1 MSSINRVF
9 ITGNLIR
16 DPELRTTA
24 SGSAVLSFGV
34 AVVDSVKNQQTGEWE
49 DRPNWVDCTLFGSR
63 AQAISGYLHKGSK
76 VAIDG
81 RLHWSQWERNGE
93 KRSKLEVIINDI
105 QFLSPREGAQSA
117 PQQPQYQQPAP
128 TYQQTAQQPLQQPQT
143 APQYASASVYDE
155 DIPF

>member
-9 ITGNLIR
+9 ITGNLSR

-34 AVVDSVKNQQTGEWE
+34 AVVDYVENRQTGEWE

-105 QFLSPREGAQSA
+105 QFLSPREGAQGA

-128 TYQQTAQQPLQQPQT
+128 TYQQTAQQPPQQPQA
-143 APQYASASVYDE
+143 APQQRYTYDE

>member
-9 ITGNLIR
+9 ITGNLSR

-24 SGSAVLSFGV
+24 SGSAVLSFCV
-34 AVVDSVKNQQTGEWE
+34 AVVDYVENRQTGEWE

-105 QFLSPREGAQSA
+105 QFLSPREGAQGA

-128 TYQQTAQQPLQQPQT
+128 TYQQTAQQPPQQPQA
-143 APQYASASVYDE
+143 APQQRYTYDE

>member
-9 ITGNLIR
+9 ITGNLSR

-49 DRPNWVDCTLFGSR
+49 DRPNWVECTLFGSR

-105 QFLSPREGAQSA
+105 QFLSPRESAQ
-117 PQQPQYQQPAP
+117 QLQYQQQAP
-128 TYQQTAQQPLQQPQT
+128 TYQQQPQQAPRT

>member
-9 ITGNLIR
+9 ITGNLSR

-24 SGSAVLSFGV
+24 SGSAVLSFCV
-34 AVVDSVKNQQTGEWE
+34 AVVDYVENKQTGEWE
-49 DRPNWVDCTLFGSR
+49 DRPNWVDCTLFGSC

-105 QFLSPREGAQSA
+105 QFLSPREGAQGA

-128 TYQQTAQQPLQQPQT
+128 TYQQTAQQPPQQPQA
-143 APQYASASVYDE
+143 APQQRYTYDE